1 MNNRQNEVLTP
12 SFEQL
17 ALFYF
22 EQAEY
27 FERLKMASVNNP
39 SVFFQ
44 YAAQQFYYQALEH
57 HYKAMLTRMMNQR
70 PTTIEANEHM
80 KTRSTTINQSLLN
93 SLRKGGYILYV
104 RHGEALVGE
113 DQPNLNFQHC
123 STQRNLSEVGR
134 RQAVTYGEAL
144 RSLRIPV
151 RYPVLASPFCRT
163 RKTAELAFGK
173 ENVQVDPFWVEIYRL
188 SGDLNP
194 TEQTN
199 ILNSINSVLEIPPSL
214 GSNKVFIAH
223 SFPQGLGFGQIPY
236 MGTVIVKPLGEGN
249 GYEVVGRVSLRELT
263 NLLDIKP
270 E

>member
-1 MNNRQNEVLTP
+1 MNNRQNKDLTP
-12 SFEQL
+12 IFEQL

-39 SVFFQ
+39 SLFYQ

-57 HYKAMLTRMMNQR
+57 HYKAMLISVMNRR
-70 PTTIEANEHM
+70 PTTIVAIENK
-80 KTRSTTINQSLLN
+80 KTQSTTINRSLLN
-93 SLRKGGYILYV
+93 SLREGGYILYV

-134 RQAVTYGEAL
+134 RQAVTYGELL

-151 RYPVLASPFCRT
+151 GYPVLASPFCRT
-163 RKTAELAFGK
+163 RETAELAFGK

-194 TEQTN
+194 TEQTK
-199 ILNSINSVLEIPPSL
+199 ILNFFNSVLEIPPPL
-214 GSNKVFIAH
+214 GSNKVIIAH
-223 SFPQGLGFGQIPY
+223 SFPQGVGFGQIPD
-236 MGTVIVKPLGEGN
+236 MGTFIVKPRGQGN
-249 GYEVVGRVSLRELT
+249 GYEVVGRVSLSELT